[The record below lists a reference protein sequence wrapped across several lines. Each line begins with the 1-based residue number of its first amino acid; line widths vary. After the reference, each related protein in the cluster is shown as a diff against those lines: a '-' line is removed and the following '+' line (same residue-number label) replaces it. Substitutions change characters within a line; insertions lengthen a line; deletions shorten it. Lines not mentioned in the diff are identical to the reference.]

1 MDYYK
6 ILGVNKDAD
15 KNTIKK
21 AYRKMAMKYHPDRNK
36 DDKKAEEMFKKVNE
50 AYAVLSDPEKKQQY
64 DTYGS
69 TDFHQRFSQ
78 EDIFRGSDI
87 NSILRE
93 FGINLGGNA
102 RMGGM
107 GGGFSGGNPFD
118 MFSRSCGGGSCSGG
132 GFSQQPAKGQD
143 LSLELPVTL
152 EEVLNGSKK
161 TISLGRGGEKVSVKI
176 PAGIE
181 SGRKLRV
188 SGKGSPSPM
197 GGPAGDLYLMVSLQ
211 PHDTFMRE
219 QNNLIINN
227 EIPFSQAVL
236 GSKISVPT
244 LDGKSLNVKIPAGIQ
259 AGGKLRLKGHGLPT
273 QGKKTRGDLYVK
285 IMVRVPKKIS
295 AEQKK
300 IIKLLQE
307 SGL

>member
-15 KNTIKK
+15 KNQIKK

-36 DDKKAEEMFKKVNE
+36 DDKQAEEMFKKANE

-93 FGINLGGNA
+93 FGINLGGGA

-107 GGGFSGGNPFD
+107 GGAFGGGNPFD
-118 MFSRSCGGGSCSGG
+118 MFSQGCSGGTCSGG

-143 LSLELPVTL
+143 LSLELPVSL
-152 EEVLNGSKK
+152 EEVLDGNKK

-181 SGRKLRV
+181 SGKKLRV

-197 GGPAGDLYLMVSLQ
+197 GGPAGDLYLIIKVENHATYS
-211 PHDTFMRE
+211 RE
-219 QNNLIINN
+219 HNNLIINKK
-227 EIPFSQAVL
+227 IPFTDAVL
-236 GSKISVPT
+236 GTKASIPT
-244 LDGKSLNVKIPAGIQ
+244 LDGKNLNVKIPAGIQ

-273 QGKKTRGDLYVK
+273 QGKKARGDLYVK
-285 IMVRVPKKIS
+285 VMVQVPKKVTS
-295 AEQKK
+295 EQKK
-300 IIKLLQE
+300 AIKLLQE
-307 SGL
+307 AGL